1 MAQNSHNM
9 AIFPHFLAFL
19 VTFLVVRTTFMRLTS
34 TERTQRP
41 VTVLEQTLSR
51 VDVPYG
57 RPTRT
62 DSICPAAQVL
72 NCVENWNCVEK
83 SWTTAIRS
91 RPPQPSGLSTTA
103 THWLLTTTTATYSDH
118 GFSLRLWLVWYLD
131 LDNYFCENDLWFVL
145 QWKCYDYNDKMFKD
159 LELDFA
165 RTTCDPLLLLFFC
178 CLDSSYFASLFYP
191 FLLLLPPP
199 TLAPPSSRRPPPPP
213 DYHHHL
219 HHRHHPHQLLFVLF
233 LRHGKFLWYL
243 RITFMIFSFFFLFAL
258 GWNLYHHNF
267 LCSYWIHGLCSDKI
281 QSKSSVSNI
290 SSQVSLQNQRSIS
303 CTNITQLVS
312 HTYETC
318 FGKSLFLMETTIFD
332 LKPDALRTLFCAFL
346 CLAPQMTS
354 HTKLIHSLGGLDIF
368 LRHKSAHS

>member
-145 QWKCYDYNDKMFKD
+145 QWKCYDYNDKRCLKTWNSTSRERPVILCFC
-159 LELDFA
+159 FTSA
-165 RTTCDPLLLLFFC
+165 AWTPLLC
-178 CLDSSYFASLFYP
+178 QS
-191 FLLLLPPP
+191 LLPLPP
-199 TLAPPSSRRPPPPP
+199 LGTTIITTTTTTTGLPSPSPPSSPPAPTSIRSLSTTWQISLIPANHFY
-213 DYHHHL
+213 DFFVVFFICL
-219 HHRHHPHQLLFVLF
+219 GMKFISSQFSLFVLNSWT
-233 LRHGKFLWYL
+233 LCRQDAVQKFSAKY
-243 RITFMIFSFFFLFAL
+243 SF
-258 GWNLYHHNF
+258 
-267 LCSYWIHGLCSDKI
+267 
-281 QSKSSVSNI
+281 
-290 SSQVSLQNQRSIS
+290 
-303 CTNITQLVS
+303 
-312 HTYETC
+312 
-318 FGKSLFLMETTIFD
+318 
-332 LKPDALRTLFCAFL
+332 KP
-346 CLAPQMTS
+346 S
-354 HTKLIHSLGGLDIF
+354 
-368 LRHKSAHS
+368 